1 MVSVTTLSIV
11 GLAALVA
18 PGFISVLLA
27 TTIGVVE
34 REPSRFKILI
44 ASLISSLLIDTVFLA
59 IYQVFYEPVTGLGQL
74 ESIFF
79 TPQFRLDFVAIY
91 LGIAVLLGRVD
102 EDTGEPFSDGVTESI
117 VLLQGDIER
126 VTVLDSET
134 ES

>member
-18 PGFISVLLA
+18 PGFVSVLLA

-34 REPSRFKILI
+34 RELSRFKILI

-59 IYQVFYEPVTGLGQL
+59 IYQVFYEPVTGLDQL

-79 TPQFRLDFVAIY
+79 TPQFQLDLVAIY
-91 LGIAVLLGRVD
+91 IGIAVLLGLVYSLELIYEVRSKVQHV
-102 EDTGEPFSDGVTESI
+102 F
-117 VLLQGDIER
+117 
-126 VTVLDSET
+126 
-134 ES
+134 

>member
-59 IYQVFYEPVTGLGQL
+59 IYQVFYDQL
-74 ESIFF
+74 RDSASWN
-79 TPQFRLDFVAIY
+79 RY
-91 LGIAVLLGRVD
+91 
-102 EDTGEPFSDGVTESI
+102 FSRRSSD
-117 VLLQGDIER
+117 
-126 VTVLDSET
+126 
-134 ES
+134 